1 MACYLMPIMRAPGA
15 ARRSPAAVAALAA
28 RRTKRQ
34 AATAELPANDAFLLI
49 NNPSVPQQTA
59 QIKVLTRAVESLTRG
74 VVGG

>member
-1 MACYLMPIMRAPGA
+1 MPIIRAPGA
-15 ARRSPAAVAALAA
+15 ARRSPAAVAAVAA
-28 RRTKRQ
+28 SRAKRQ
-34 AATAELPANDAFLLI
+34 AAAAELPANDAFLLI